1 MPVLI
6 QGVGGN
12 DVGQASLPQ
21 KINVAILAQGNMAQ
35 SHRGPD
41 PVMSSS
47 RPSIDL
53 RTGEVV
59 ILEDIEPFVGG
70 EVDLIDVGA
79 LVAINPSP
87 QQPGGPKGPADNLK
101 ESKK

>member
-1 MPVLI
+1 
-6 QGVGGN
+6 
-12 DVGQASLPQ
+12 
-21 KINVAILAQGNMAQ
+21 MAQ

-53 RTGEVV
+53 ETGAVV

>member
-1 MPVLI
+1 
-6 QGVGGN
+6 
-12 DVGQASLPQ
+12 
-21 KINVAILAQGNMAQ
+21 MAQ

-101 ESKK
+101 ELSLIHI

>member
-1 MPVLI
+1 
-6 QGVGGN
+6 
-12 DVGQASLPQ
+12 
-21 KINVAILAQGNMAQ
+21 MAQ

-59 ILEDIEPFVGG
+59 ILEDIEPFFGG
-70 EVDLIDVGA
+70 EVDQWLQDTSFSVLQRSHLQSGAFRQEVPDVGETDF
-79 LVAINPSP
+79 
-87 QQPGGPKGPADNLK
+87 GGRRGCQCRLQCGVCWSLGDHLI
-101 ESKK
+101 

>member
-1 MPVLI
+1 
-6 QGVGGN
+6 
-12 DVGQASLPQ
+12 
-21 KINVAILAQGNMAQ
+21 MAQ

-79 LVAINPSP
+79 AAPL
-87 QQPGGPKGPADNLK
+87 PGRRGAPPGALRRGAPMGRSIVRLRVF
-101 ESKK
+101 

>member
-1 MPVLI
+1 
-6 QGVGGN
+6 
-12 DVGQASLPQ
+12 
-21 KINVAILAQGNMAQ
+21 MAQ

-79 LVAINPSP
+79 LVAINRSP

-101 ESKK
+101 KSKK

>member
-1 MPVLI
+1 
-6 QGVGGN
+6 
-12 DVGQASLPQ
+12 
-21 KINVAILAQGNMAQ
+21 MAQ

-70 EVDLIDVGA
+70 EVDLHMYMIMS
-79 LVAINPSP
+79 LINTA
-87 QQPGGPKGPADNLK
+87 PGSG
-101 ESKK
+101 

>member
-1 MPVLI
+1 
-6 QGVGGN
+6 
-12 DVGQASLPQ
+12 
-21 KINVAILAQGNMAQ
+21 MAQ

-79 LVAINPSP
+79 LVAINPIPSTAWWP
-87 QQPGGPKGPADNLK
+87 QGAGG
-101 ESKK
+101 

>member
-1 MPVLI
+1 
-6 QGVGGN
+6 
-12 DVGQASLPQ
+12 
-21 KINVAILAQGNMAQ
+21 MAQ

-79 LVAINPSP
+79 LVAINHSP